1 MKKLI
6 KTLITIAVIAI
17 IGVLVFLLLSSKGN
31 LKYTLNDDGSSY
43 SVGIDCNGFD
53 TWSKDKNVTIPST
66 HNNKP
71 VTTIDSSGFRW
82 SNTVVSVTIP
92 ESVTTI
98 GKGAFADCPSLI
110 SISVPDSLVEV
121 EGEFLVTD
129 IDGKM
134 VEYVDTFYNSP
145 NLKFNQYDNAL
156 YLGNE
161 NNPYVLLVK
170 AKDKKITSCDIH
182 SSTKVIAP
190 GAFMDCTMLKKIFI
204 PSDVRSIGSGAFE
217 RCKSLTEV
225 TGGAGLIKIGSV
237 AFAEC
242 SSLHSMLL
250 VWNNADGSEPKLTCI
265 ETGAFRECTKLKN
278 FVIPSTV
285 IRIGAQAFMDCD
297 SLKSIVIPKSVQTM
311 GNGVFDNHDMTIYCE
326 AESKPSGWD
335 DGWYFMGNVKWG
347 YTVSN

>member
-17 IGVLVFLLLSSKGN
+17 IGVVVFLLLSLQGN

-43 SVGIDCNGFD
+43 SVNIDGNGFD
-53 TWSKDKNVTIPST
+53 TWNKDKNVTIPST
-66 HNNKP
+66 HNNKL
-71 VTTIDSSGFRW
+71 VTAINSSGFRG

-98 GKGAFADCPSLI
+98 GRGAFADCPSLI

-121 EGEFLVTD
+121 KGEFLVTD
-129 IDGKM
+129 IDGKR

-170 AKDKKITSCDIH
+170 AKDKNITRCDIH
-182 SSTKVIAP
+182 VSTKVIAP
-190 GAFMDCTMLKKIFI
+190 GAFMDCAMLKNIFI
-204 PSDVRSIGSGAFE
+204 PGDVRSIGSGAFE

-225 TGGAGLIKIGSV
+225 TGGAGLIKIGSA

-250 VWNNADGSEPKLTCI
+250 VWNYADGSEPKLTRI

-285 IRIGAQAFMDCD
+285 VHIGAQAFNDCD
-297 SLKSIVIPKSVQTM
+297 SLKSIVIPQSVQTM
-311 GNGVFDNHDMTIYCE
+311 GDGVFDNVDMTIYCE
-326 AESKPSGWD
+326 AESKPAGWD
-335 DGWYFMGNVKWG
+335 DRWCYMGNIIWG
-347 YTVSN
+347 HTVSD